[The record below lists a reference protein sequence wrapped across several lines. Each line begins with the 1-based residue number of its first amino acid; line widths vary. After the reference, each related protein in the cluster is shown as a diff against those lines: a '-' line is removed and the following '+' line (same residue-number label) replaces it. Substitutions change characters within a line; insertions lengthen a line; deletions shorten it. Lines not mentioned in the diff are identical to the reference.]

1 MTCEI
6 FQDQGSNSCPL
17 HWQVDS
23 FLFRKL
29 FFFFFFKLSSHKMG
43 GCSLTK
49 LSFIS
54 ETANS
59 GHTKIENCSLWPLM
73 EISGTGFNILKNS
86 RNGSELADV

>member
-1 MTCEI
+1 
-6 FQDQGSNSCPL
+6 
-17 HWQVDS
+17 
-23 FLFRKL
+23 
-29 FFFFFFKLSSHKMG
+29 MG